1 MTLQSIHLGPASA
14 PPAQQL
20 VLAPALHRLLASHAA
35 VPVEARIT
43 SAAAKGRARVLDRLL
58 EFRTAKG
65 IPAELAGPIH
75 ASALLVVAR
84 NPLPRPTAA
93 TRRVTRGV
101 SRFVRLPG
109 LDAPSAGEGEE
120 LVIGLLG
127 LRLVPRL
134 RGQQPHVIKRTPHHA
149 FQP

>member
-20 VLAPALHRLLASHAA
+20 VLAPALHRLFASHAA
-35 VPVEARIT
+35 VPVEARVT
-43 SAAAKGRARVLDRLL
+43 STGAEGRARVLDRLL

-84 NPLPRPTAA
+84 SPLTRLTAA
-93 TRRVTRGV
+93 TRRVTRGGGATTP
-101 SRFVRLPG
+101 SLRLRRLTG
-109 LDAPSAGEGEE
+109 LDDGAGEGEE
-120 LVIGLLG
+120 LFVGAPG
-127 LRLVPRL
+127 LRLVPSL
-134 RGQQPHVIKRTPHHA
+134 VG
-149 FQP
+149 

>member
-1 MTLQSIHLGPASA
+1 MTPERIHFGPAFA

-65 IPAELAGPIH
+65 IPAELAGRIH

-84 NPLPRPTAA
+84 SPLTRLTAA
-93 TRRVTRGV
+93 TRRVTRGGGATTP
-101 SRFVRLPG
+101 SLRLRRLTG
-109 LDAPSAGEGEE
+109 LDDGAGEGEE
-120 LVIGLLG
+120 LFV
-127 LRLVPRL
+127 
-134 RGQQPHVIKRTPHHA
+134 
-149 FQP
+149 